1 MQRRRFLSLTA
12 AGAATAAVTPAL
24 ASCGGGDG
32 GDGEVTLTMVAADYG
47 DSAAN
52 TSRTYWDKLARA
64 FEARNSDI
72 KIDVRVYSWTD
83 VDRKV
88 AELVRRGEAPDLAQ
102 IGAYADFAAD
112 GKLYRADQLLS
123 ISTQASFIESIA
135 AAGEVGRL
143 QYGLPFVASARLLFY
158 NEDLFDEA
166 GISSAPEDWDELKE
180 AAGKLKAAGVKIP
193 YGLPLGPEEAPAET
207 MLWMLSGGGGYTDTN
222 GAYTL
227 DSPENVKT
235 FEWLRD
241 ELVGEGLTGPNA
253 PGRTNRQQLFDAF
266 TRGEVGML
274 NGHPTLMKQAEKH
287 GLKYAMAPLPGSR
300 GKTRSTMGI
309 ADWMMAFKQNGR
321 QEQIGRFLDFVYA
334 KDNVLDFATRYD
346 LLPVTADA
354 SQAMRGDRKHKRLW
368 QFLDQLEYAEFL
380 PYSKTSWAT
389 VSQGVKQKI
398 GAVVADGGDPV
409 SVLGELQR
417 MGDEAEITSR

>member
-1 MQRRRFLSLTA
+1 MRRRRFLGVSA
-12 AGAATAAVTPAL
+12 AGAATAAITPAL
-24 ASCGGGDG
+24 TSCGGGG
-32 GDGEVTLTMVAADYG
+32 GGSGTTLTVVAADYG

-52 TSRTYWDKLARA
+52 GSQEYWDKLARA
-64 FEARNSDI
+64 FEAEHEDI
-72 KIDVRVYSWTD
+72 EVDVKVYSWTE

-88 AELVRRGEAPDLAQ
+88 ADMVRRGEAPDLAQ
-102 IGAYADFAAD
+102 IGAYADFAAA

-123 ISTQASFIESIA
+123 ISTQAGFIESIA
-135 AAGEVGRL
+135 EAGKVGRV

-158 NEDLFDEA
+158 NKTLFEQA
-166 GISSAPEDWDELKE
+166 GITAAPTDWDELKD
-180 AAGKLKAAGVKIP
+180 AAEKLKTAGVKIP

-222 GAYTL
+222 GTYTL

-241 ELVGEGLTGPNA
+241 ELVGEHLTGPGT

-266 TRGEVGML
+266 ARGEVGML
-274 NGHPTLMKQAEKH
+274 NGHPTLMKQAEK
-287 GLKYAMAPLPGSR
+287 GGVKYGTAPLPGIH
-300 GKTRSTMGI
+300 GKARSTMGI

-321 QEQIGRFLDFVYA
+321 QEEIGRFLDFVYA
-334 KDNVLDFATRYD
+334 KENVLEFAVRYD
-346 LLPVTADA
+346 LLPVTAAA
-354 SQAMRGDRKHKRLW
+354 SDAMRESRDHKRLW
-368 QFLDQLEYAEFL
+368 QFLDELRHAEFL

-389 VSQGVKQKI
+389 VSKGLKEKI
-398 GAVVADGGDPV
+398 GAVVAEGGDPA

-417 MGDEAEITSR
+417 AGDEAEVAGR